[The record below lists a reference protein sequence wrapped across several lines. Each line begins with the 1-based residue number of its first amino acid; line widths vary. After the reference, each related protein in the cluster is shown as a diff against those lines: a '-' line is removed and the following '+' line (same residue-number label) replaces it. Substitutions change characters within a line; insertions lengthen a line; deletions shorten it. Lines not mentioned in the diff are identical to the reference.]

1 VSLPPSLRPF
11 DSGGCPGV
19 SVMRPFETGRRKILI
34 LDPTRY
40 DATTHRDTGIQPT
53 TTIVDPS
60 RDLASIATRGRET
73 VRSPYLLRRGGAAS
87 NHIQFNSIQ
96 FNSIQFNSIRR
107 PPSRGAIEASHRIGL
122 CRIVITSQPSTE
134 NLRCRRPSPNKR

>member
-1 VSLPPSLRPF
+1 MSLPPSLRPF

-53 TTIVDPS
+53 TTIVDPYRHEGA
-60 RDLASIATRGRET
+60 RDRE
-73 VRSPYLLRRGGAAS
+73 PCEALICCGGGGGVEPHS
-87 NHIQFNSIQ
+87 IQFNSIQ
-96 FNSIQFNSIRR
+96 FNSIQFNS
-107 PPSRGAIEASHRIGL
+107 E
-122 CRIVITSQPSTE
+122 TS
-134 NLRCRRPSPNKR
+134 K